1 MNYKKII
8 LKRPLLIIVF
18 LLAFFLFS
26 GNNTRAVTVSPLN
39 FELNSNPGDR
49 IDNYIKIYND
59 TDSEISVKM
68 EIEDFAASGERGEVL
83 LKADDSISTYSL
95 RKWVSM
101 NPEVFNLAPRSTQVV
116 QFSISVPEN
125 AEPGGHYASI
135 LASISSAGVESTGV
149 GVAQKVGSLL
159 LLSVSGELFEKMD
172 ITEFSAPEFS
182 EYGPKELVVKF
193 SNSGTIHSKPRG
205 FVIIKNMLG
214 AEVAK
219 IDIPQ
224 LNVLPQSSRKINI
237 PVKLDNQI
245 GKYEASLVAIYGA
258 SNEPVSAVV
267 RYWVFP
273 WKFIFGGLAVFII
286 TIIFIYKTRKR
297 WRLALRVLFKGEKI

>member
-1 MNYKKII
+1 M
-8 LKRPLLIIVF
+8 VF
-18 LLAFFLFS
+18 FIGLFLFS
-26 GNNTRAVTVSPLN
+26 GHSAKAVTVSPLN

-49 IDNYIKIYND
+49 VNNYIKIYND

-68 EIEDFAASGERGEVL
+68 EVEDFAASGERGEVL
-83 LKADDSISTYSL
+83 LKTDDSISTYSL
-95 RKWVSM
+95 HNWVSM
-101 NPEVFNLAPRSTQVV
+101 NPEVFNLAPRAVQVV
-116 QFSISVPEN
+116 KFLIIVPEN

-135 LASISSAGVESTGV
+135 LASISGAGVESTGV

-172 ITEFSAPEFS
+172 IAEFSAPEFS
-182 EYGPKELVVKF
+182 EYGPKELIAKF
-193 SNSGTIHSKPRG
+193 SNSGTIHAKPRG
-205 FVIIKNMLG
+205 FVIIKNMFG

-224 LNVLPQSSRKINI
+224 LNVLPQSTRKINI

-258 SNEPVSAVV
+258 SNEPISAVV

-273 WKFIFGGLAVFII
+273 WKPILGGFAALII
-286 TIIFIYKTRKR
+286 IIIFIYKTRKR
-297 WRLALRVLFKGEKI
+297 WRLAFRALFKGEVK